1 MSCAQRDPIAT
12 SHRIKRGTT
21 PLPLAP
27 TKSSMER
34 RLEIADLLR
43 RRVRLGLHAGSLAP
57 GDRLPSTR
65 ELASDFGVDHRV
77 VVGAYHQL
85 VAEGLVE
92 MRPRGGIYVAN
103 ISPGAVR
110 EPMPPERWLHG
121 VFMQGRARDMSMR
134 GVIDALRRATET
146 VRLRAVVIHAI
157 ADQRTGICCELDE
170 DYGIE
175 AIGVSTD
182 TLGNGHQPPE
192 IDRADLI
199 VSTPAYEPL
208 ARRLAAQHEKPC
220 IIADV
225 RSDLIGG
232 EWRLLLRK
240 PVYVVVRDAQFRSA
254 LLSFFANTKGKENLR
269 VLVVDADDVTAIPA
283 TAPTYVTR
291 GAREWLATQGRAHD
305 VGGRILPNARTFSS
319 STAEELIS
327 FILKANLTALS
338 SRA

>member
-1 MSCAQRDPIAT
+1 
-12 SHRIKRGTT
+12 
-21 PLPLAP
+21 
-27 TKSSMER
+27 MER

-43 RRVRLGLHAGSLAP
+43 RRVKLGLHAGSLTP

-65 ELASDFGVDHRV
+65 ELASDFEVDHRV
-77 VVGAYHQL
+77 VVAAYHQL

-110 EPMPPERWLHG
+110 APMPPERWLRE
-121 VFMQGRARDMSMR
+121 VFVQGRARDMSMR
-134 GVIDALRRATET
+134 GVVDALHRATET

-157 ADQRTGICCELDE
+157 ADQRTGMCRELED
-170 DYGIE
+170 DYGFE
-175 AIGVSTD
+175 ATGVSTD
-182 TLGNGHQPPE
+182 MLGNGHRPPE
-192 IDRADLI
+192 LGHANLI

-240 PVYVVVRDAQFRSA
+240 PVYVIVRDVQFKTA
-254 LLSFFANTKGKENLR
+254 LLAFFADTKGRENLR
-269 VLVVDADDVTAIPA
+269 VLVADADDLSAIPA
-283 TAPTYVTR
+283 AAPTYITH
-291 GAREWLATQGRAHD
+291 GAREWLATHANTLGRASD
-305 VGGRILPNARTFSS
+305 IGGRILPNVRTFSS
-319 STAEELIS
+319 STADELIS
-327 FILKANLTALS
+327 FILASNLEALNT
-338 SRA
+338 RA

>member
-1 MSCAQRDPIAT
+1 
-12 SHRIKRGTT
+12 
-21 PLPLAP
+21 
-27 TKSSMER
+27 
-34 RLEIADLLR
+34 
-43 RRVRLGLHAGSLAP
+43 
-57 GDRLPSTR
+57 
-65 ELASDFGVDHRV
+65 
-77 VVGAYHQL
+77 
-85 VAEGLVE
+85 

-110 EPMPPERWLHG
+110 EPIPPERWMHS

-157 ADQRTGICCELDE
+157 ADQRTGMCRELEE
-170 DYGIE
+170 DYGLE
-175 AIGVSTD
+175 TTGVNTD
-182 TLGNGHQPPE
+182 MLGNGHRPPE
-192 IDRADLI
+192 LGETDLI

-208 ARRLAAQHEKPC
+208 ARRLAEQHEKAC

-254 LLSFFANTKGKENLR
+254 LLDFFANTKGRENLR
-269 VLVVDADDVTAIPA
+269 VLVVDADDIAAIPA
-283 TAPTYVTR
+283 PAPTYITR
-291 GAREWLATQGRAHD
+291 GARDWLEAKGRASE
-305 VGGRILPNARTFSS
+305 VGGRLLPNTRTFSS
-319 STAEELIS
+319 STARELIA
-327 FILKANLTALS
+327 FILKANLAALN

>member
-1 MSCAQRDPIAT
+1 
-12 SHRIKRGTT
+12 
-21 PLPLAP
+21 
-27 TKSSMER
+27 MER

-43 RRVRLGLHAGSLAP
+43 RRVRLGLHAGSLAT

-65 ELASDFGVDHRV
+65 ELAADFDVDHRV
-77 VVGAYHQL
+77 VVAAYHQL

-103 ISPGAVR
+103 IPSGAVR

-121 VFMQGRARDMSMR
+121 IFMQGRARDMSMR

-146 VRLRAVVIHAI
+146 MRLRAVVIHGV
-157 ADQRTGICCELDE
+157 ADQRTGMCTELEE
-170 DYGIE
+170 DYGFE
-175 AIGVSTD
+175 AIGVNTD
-182 TLGNGHQPPE
+182 DLGNGHRPPE
-192 IDRADLI
+192 LRETDVL

-208 ARRLAAQHEKPC
+208 VRRLSAHLEKPC

-225 RSDLIGG
+225 RTDLIGG

-240 PVYVVVRDAQFRSA
+240 PVYVVVRDVQFRTA
-254 LLSFFANTKGKENLR
+254 LLAFFENTKGKDNLR
-269 VLVVDADDVTAIPA
+269 VLVVDADDVSAIPA
-283 TAPTYVTR
+283 AAPTYVTR
-291 GAREWLATQGRAHD
+291 GARDWLRAAGREDD
-305 VGGRILPNARTFSS
+305 VGGRMLPNARTFSS
-319 STAEELIS
+319 STAEELLT

>member
-1 MSCAQRDPIAT
+1 
-12 SHRIKRGTT
+12 
-21 PLPLAP
+21 
-27 TKSSMER
+27 MER

-43 RRVRLGLHAGSLAP
+43 RRVKLGLHAGSLTP

-65 ELASDFGVDHRV
+65 ELASDFEVDHRV
-77 VVGAYHQL
+77 VVAAYHQL

-110 EPMPPERWLHG
+110 APMPPERWLRELF
-121 VFMQGRARDMSMR
+121 VQGRARDMSMR
-134 GVIDALRRATET
+134 GVVDALRRATET

-157 ADQRTGICCELDE
+157 ADQRTGICRELED
-170 DYGIE
+170 DYGFE
-175 AIGVSTD
+175 ATGVSTD
-182 TLGNGHQPPE
+182 MLGNGHRPPE
-192 IDRADLI
+192 LGHADLI

-240 PVYVVVRDAQFRSA
+240 PVYVIVRDVQFKSA
-254 LLSFFANTKGKENLR
+254 LLAFFADTKGKENLR
-269 VLVVDADDVTAIPA
+269 VLVADADDLSAIPA
-283 TAPTYVTR
+283 AAPTYITH
-291 GAREWLATQGRAHD
+291 GAREWLVTHANTLGRAGD
-305 VGGRILPNARTFSS
+305 IGGRILPNVRTFSS
-319 STAEELIS
+319 STADELIS
-327 FILKANLTALS
+327 FILASNLEALNT
-338 SRA
+338 RA

>member
-1 MSCAQRDPIAT
+1 
-12 SHRIKRGTT
+12 
-21 PLPLAP
+21 
-27 TKSSMER
+27 MER

-43 RRVRLGLHAGSLAP
+43 RRVRLGLHAGSLAA

-65 ELASDFGVDHRV
+65 ELASDFDVDHRV
-77 VVGAYHQL
+77 VVAAYHQL

-103 ISPGAVR
+103 VPAGAVR

-121 VFMQGRARDMSMR
+121 VFMQGRARDLSMR

-146 VRLRAVVIHAI
+146 MRLRAVVIHGV
-157 ADQRTGICCELDE
+157 ADQRTGMCTELEE
-170 DYGIE
+170 DFGFE
-175 AIGVSTD
+175 ASSVNTD
-182 TLGNGHQPPE
+182 GLGNGNKPPE
-192 IDRADLI
+192 LREADLF

-208 ARRLAAQHEKPC
+208 VKRLSAQFEKPC

-225 RSDLIGG
+225 RTDLIGG

-240 PVYVVVRDAQFRSA
+240 PVYVVVRDAQFKSA
-254 LLSFFANTKGKENLR
+254 LIAFFEGTKGKENLR

-283 TAPTYVTR
+283 AAPTYITR
-291 GAREWLATQGRAHD
+291 GARDWLRTHGREDD

-319 STAEELIS
+319 STAEELIT
-327 FILKANLTALS
+327 FILKANLNALS
-338 SRA
+338 TRV

>member
-1 MSCAQRDPIAT
+1 MEST
-12 SHRIKRGTT
+12 
-21 PLPLAP
+21 
-27 TKSSMER
+27 MER

-65 ELASDFGVDHRV
+65 ELALDFEVDHRV
-77 VVGAYHQL
+77 VVAAYHQL

-157 ADQRTGICCELDE
+157 ADQRTGMCSELEE
-170 DYGIE
+170 DYGFE
-175 AIGVSTD
+175 TTGVNTD
-182 TLGNGHQPPE
+182 MLGNGHRPPE
-192 IDRADLI
+192 LGEADLI

-220 IIADV
+220 IIADI

-254 LLSFFANTKGKENLR
+254 LLAFFDNTKGKENLR
-269 VLVVDADDVTAIPA
+269 VLVVDVDDITIIPPS
-283 TAPTYVTR
+283 APTYVTR
-291 GAREWLATQGRAHD
+291 GAREWLNAHGRADD

-319 STAEELIS
+319 STADELIS
-327 FILKANLTALS
+327 FILKANLGALS
-338 SRA
+338 SRV

>member
-1 MSCAQRDPIAT
+1 
-12 SHRIKRGTT
+12 
-21 PLPLAP
+21 
-27 TKSSMER
+27 MER

-65 ELASDFGVDHRV
+65 ELALDFEVDHRV
-77 VVGAYHQL
+77 VVAAYHQL

-157 ADQRTGICCELDE
+157 ADQRTGMCSELEE
-170 DYGIE
+170 DYGFE
-175 AIGVSTD
+175 TTGVNTD
-182 TLGNGHQPPE
+182 MLGNGHRPPE
-192 IDRADLI
+192 LGEADLI

-220 IIADV
+220 IIADI

-254 LLSFFANTKGKENLR
+254 LLAFFDNTKGKENLR
-269 VLVVDADDVTAIPA
+269 VLVVDVDDITIIPPS
-283 TAPTYVTR
+283 APTYVTR
-291 GAREWLATQGRAHD
+291 GAREWLNAHGRADD

-319 STAEELIS
+319 STADELIS
-327 FILKANLTALS
+327 FILKANLGALS
-338 SRA
+338 SRV

>member
-1 MSCAQRDPIAT
+1 
-12 SHRIKRGTT
+12 
-21 PLPLAP
+21 
-27 TKSSMER
+27 MER

-43 RRVRLGLHAGSLAP
+43 RRVRLGLHAGSLVP

-65 ELASDFGVDHRV
+65 ELASDFDVDHRV
-77 VVGAYHQL
+77 VVAAYHQL

-92 MRPRGGIYVAN
+92 MRPRGGIYVSD

-121 VFMQGRARDMSMR
+121 VFMEGLARDMSMR

-146 VRLRAVVIHAI
+146 VRLRALVIHGV
-157 ADQRTGICCELDE
+157 ADQRTGMCRELQD
-170 DYGIE
+170 DYGFE
-175 AIGVSTD
+175 VTGVNTD
-182 TLGNGHQPPE
+182 MLGNGHRPPE
-192 IDRADLI
+192 MGQADLI

-208 ARRLAAQHEKPC
+208 VRRLAAQHAKAC

-240 PVYVVVRDAQFRSA
+240 PVYAIVRDTQFRSA
-254 LLSFFANTKGKENLR
+254 LLDFFASTKGRENLR
-269 VLVVDADDVTAIPA
+269 VLVVDTDDLTAIPA
-283 TAPTYVTR
+283 TAPTYITR
-291 GAREWLATQGRAHD
+291 GAREWLESNGRANE
-305 VGGRILPNARTFSS
+305 VGGRLLPNTRTFSS
-319 STAEELIS
+319 STAQELIA
-327 FILKANLTALS
+327 FILKANLAALN

>member
-1 MSCAQRDPIAT
+1 
-12 SHRIKRGTT
+12 
-21 PLPLAP
+21 
-27 TKSSMER
+27 MER

-43 RRVRLGLHAGSLAP
+43 RRVKLGIHAGSLTP

-65 ELASDFGVDHRV
+65 ELASDFAVDHRV
-77 VVGAYHQL
+77 VVAAYHQL

-103 ISPGAVR
+103 IAPGAVR
-110 EPMPPERWLHG
+110 EPMPPERWLHE

-146 VRLRAVVIHAI
+146 VHLRAVVLHGI
-157 ADQRTGICCELDE
+157 ADQRTGMCRELEE
-170 DYGIE
+170 DYGFE
-175 AIGVSTD
+175 ATGVSTEM
-182 TLGNGHQPPE
+182 LGNGHRPSE
-192 IDRADLI
+192 ISEADLI

-240 PVYVVVRDAQFRSA
+240 PVYVVVRDAQFKTA
-254 LLSFFANTKGKENLR
+254 LIAFFGHTKGKENLR
-269 VLVVDADDVTAIPA
+269 VLVASEDDLSAIPA
-283 TAPTYVTR
+283 TAPTYITH
-291 GAREWLATQGRAHD
+291 GARDWLDTHTDTHARASHI
-305 VGGRILPNARTFSS
+305 GGRMLPSVRTFAS
-319 STAEELIS
+319 STADQLIS
-327 FILKANLTALS
+327 FILKSNFEALS
-338 SRA
+338 ARA